1 MTNHR
6 NSKRIFTVLTALI
19 LSGPALA
26 SDTTAASE
34 SGSRGQAAEVKQ
46 AAGTKKGATKEQG
59 HAEHANCVCVGL
71 QAPLVPDY
79 GG

>member
-6 NSKRIFTVLTALI
+6 NSIRIFTVLTALA
-19 LSGPALA
+19 LSAPAFA
-26 SDTTAASE
+26 SDATTGETGA
-34 SGSRGQAAEVKQ
+34 RGQAAEVKP

-59 HAEHANCVCVGL
+59 HTEHATCVCVGL